1 MLNQRFA
8 SPTDL
13 REACSIL
20 GQAEGRTA
28 ILAGGTDLMPRF
40 NRRRAAFRPD
50 VLVYLG
56 RLHLDYI
63 RVEGQALVIGAFATH
78 EDIANSSHVREHAP
92 LLAKACSEIGSPA
105 IRNAGTI
112 GGNVCN
118 RAPFADGATALMAL
132 DASMVIASE
141 SGDRSMKV
149 EDFITTPFMT
159 YLKPGMIAKEFHIPV
174 MLPEH
179 KWGWQKWGQRR
190 GSFISVASVAVRM
203 KMRDGACSDARICAG
218 AVAPTP
224 FVSKTAPAILEGQP
238 FSESLAEKAG
248 AAVSE
253 EADPQDDSRASA
265 WYRKRIVGIL
275 VKRTLIALA

>member
-1 MLNQRFA
+1 MLSQQFI

-20 GQAEGRTA
+20 SQAEGKTA

-40 NRRRAAFRPD
+40 NRRRPAFRPD
-50 VLVYLG
+50 VLLYLG
-56 RLHLDYI
+56 ALHLDYI
-63 RVEGQALVIGAFATH
+63 RIDGQTLVIGACATH
-78 EDIANSSHVREHAP
+78 EDIANSTDVREHAP
-92 LLAKACSEIGSPA
+92 LLATACSEIGSPA

-118 RAPFADGATALMAL
+118 RASFADGSTALMAL

-141 SGDRSMKV
+141 SGDRSIKV
-149 EDFITTPFMT
+149 EDFVTTPFMA
-159 YLKPGMIAKEFHIPV
+159 YLKAGMIVKEFHIPV

-179 KWGWQKWGQRR
+179 KWGWQKLGQRR
-190 GSFISVASVAVRM
+190 GSFISVASVAVRIGM
-203 KMRDGACSDARICAG
+203 QDGACSNARICAG

-238 FSESLAEKAG
+238 LSEGLAEKAG

-275 VKRTLIALA
+275 VKRTLLALT

>member
-1 MLNQRFA
+1 MLSQQFIR
-8 SPTDL
+8 PTDL

-20 GQAEGRTA
+20 SQAEGRTA

-40 NRRRAAFRPD
+40 NRRRPAFRPD
-50 VLVYLG
+50 VLLYLG
-56 RLHLDYI
+56 SLHLDYI
-63 RVEGQALVIGAFATH
+63 RVDGQTLVIGACATH
-78 EDIANSSHVREHAP
+78 EDIAKSRPVREHAP

-118 RAPFADGATALMAL
+118 RAPFADGATALLAL

-141 SGDRSMKV
+141 SGERSMKV
-149 EDFITTPFMT
+149 EDFVTNPFMT
-159 YLKPGMIAKEFHIPV
+159 QLKPGMIVKEFQIDL
-174 MLPEH
+174 MLPDS
-179 KWGWQKWGQRR
+179 KWGWLKLGQRQ
-190 GSFISVASVAVRM
+190 GSSISVASVAVRL
-203 KMRDGACSDARICAG
+203 KMDGNVCSNARICAG

-224 FVSKTAPAILEGQP
+224 FVSKTASPILEGQP
-238 FSESLAEKAG
+238 LSESLAEKAG

-265 WYRKRIVGIL
+265 WYRKRIVGTL
-275 VKRTLIALA
+275 VKRTLVALT